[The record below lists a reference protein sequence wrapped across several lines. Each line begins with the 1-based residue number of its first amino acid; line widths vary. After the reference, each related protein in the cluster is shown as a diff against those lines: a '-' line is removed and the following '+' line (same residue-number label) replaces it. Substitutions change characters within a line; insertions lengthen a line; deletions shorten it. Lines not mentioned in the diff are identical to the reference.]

1 MKNYFNK
8 FMKISYNFSP
18 LLHNR
23 IILYTFCIVAL
34 FELVYFL
41 SINDMYSFST
51 LILIGL
57 LTSFFNKNMTVILFI
72 AIVFTHVLKYG
83 RSSFSEG
90 MENKDETE
98 TVETE
103 STETDSSKKEKTD
116 SPDNVMADLSKFKD
130 LSDKINSMTGDEKK
144 NDLIEHL
151 QDIKETRDQI
161 VENVQNMQPLFE
173 KFQGYIEKFQDYK
186 NSQKMNA

>member
-1 MKNYFNK
+1 
-8 FMKISYNFSP
+8 
-18 LLHNR
+18 
-23 IILYTFCIVAL
+23 
-34 FELVYFL
+34 
-41 SINDMYSFST
+41 MYSFST

-83 RSSFSEG
+83 RSSFSDG

>member
-1 MKNYFNK
+1 MKNNFNK
-8 FMKISYNFSP
+8 FMKVSYNFSP

-23 IILYTFCIVAL
+23 VILYSFCIVAL

-90 MENKDETE
+90 MDNKEE
-98 TVETE
+98 SE
-103 STETDSSKKEKTD
+103 STETESEPSKKTATDSSN
-116 SPDNVMADLSKFKD
+116 NVLGDLSKFKD
-130 LSDKINSMTGDEKK
+130 LSDKINAMTGDEKK

-186 NSQKMNA
+186 NSQKTNA

>member
-8 FMKISYNFSP
+8 FMKVSYNFSP

-23 IILYTFCIVAL
+23 IILYSFCVVAL

-57 LTSFFNKNMTVILFI
+57 LTSFFNKNMTVILFV

-90 MENKDETE
+90 MDNKEE
-98 TVETE
+98 SE
-103 STETDSSKKEKTD
+103 STESESSKKKETKD
-116 SPDNVMADLSKFKD
+116 SSNNVLADLSKFKD